1 MNINNPP
8 DRLFGTDAA
17 IWLERMGFNGKQ
29 VSMAAERIGM
39 SGRNFMRRR
48 DGESDLT
55 LTERLAMAAVR
66 AGLPPW
72 TPEVDS
78 HLEAFS
84 NIRKQIEL
92 MIAQKNQG
100 VSE

>member
-1 MNINNPP
+1 MDFDNAP

-29 VSMAAERIGM
+29 VSKGAEQIGM

-55 LTERLAMAAVR
+55 YTERLAMAAVR
-66 AGLPPW
+66 AGLPAW
-72 TPEVDS
+72 TPETDAD
-78 HLEAFS
+78 LADYARLRE
-84 NIRKQIEL
+84 IIEE
-92 MIAQKNQG
+92 MKARNG
-100 VSE
+100 GE